1 MTGSLLTLVDRF
13 GEETTGLSAV
23 HSGNMG
29 DVIHSLA
36 AVRDLG
42 VQRYVLNLCLDPK
55 LSGRLLSE
63 GSARFLVPLLLA
75 QPSIR
80 CVDIVRAPIA
90 ISEGFGTEA
99 ETPVIRGLPLEHIDP
114 ALLGV
119 DLNFDRFRLQP
130 LERQHL
136 VVSHA
141 KAVGAQTRG
150 IDPWFE
156 LPERHKGPKHGIVLS
171 FTPRYRNKDA
181 GFYKTMLEGLGP
193 ILKIGLPHEAWV
205 YGDIPGDLITAPDAL
220 ALAQTLDSAALFI
233 GGQSL
238 PHALAEGLKLPRLV
252 DSPNFMLT
260 SWPLGARGFVLPHDV
275 QAARALALDLMRDPD
290 AASPNAWQA
299 PRAALV
305 AGEDARVAVYGH
317 GAGGSFS
324 EAQAHWQKLDIRA
337 GLVSVQLPLAAISR
351 DGESLRA
358 LRFDLKSET
367 PNFIIR
373 SVRLEAADGRALWVL
388 DPVADENA
396 RFFGSQSQP
405 GGLTLPP
412 IVSRDGLLLVKSE
425 ARCWFSVPVPSAV
438 LETAGSD
445 ATLAVDLE
453 AVEETALDPRQFA
466 RLAQALDRYAELAS
480 AEDLGE
486 KLNDALAQ
494 VRGLEVEIARI
505 KRALGPFFGP
515 AQVLVLLLRAFKKL
529 IVDPGALRRA
539 INQRG
544 GGRKLVG
551 KLLRRISGR
560 LTAPVTRR
568 LKPYVAFLRGIL
580 GDLRT
585 HGVGGLKGRGW
596 RRRWRDMRGGAIAL
610 SPMARET
617 RWWDAD
623 YPQWAAR
630 LDARL
635 ALLPAEA
642 AEPGRIISLVVPVY
656 NPRPAEIEAM
666 VASVRAQ
673 KYAGWEL
680 CLADDCSPDPSV
692 RPLLERFAAED
703 PRIKVTFRDTNGHI
717 AEATNSAL
725 DIATGDYVGFIDQDD
740 MLHPAA
746 LLLCVRSLRANPK
759 LRLIYTDEDKVKD
772 GVRCEPYFKPNWSPS
787 LLHAQYFINHLTV
800 AERGLVEAAG
810 RLRKAFNGA
819 QDVDLFLR
827 CLDRLGPDEIGH
839 VPVILYHWRINEG
852 SIAGDSGAKPYAFE
866 AARNGVRDYFAR
878 RQQEVTVGESF
889 HFSLHRVQF
898 PVPATTKLALCL
910 TMGQAD
916 VAPEAFAKAR
926 RLLADWR
933 ERFPEGTARGLLVL
947 AADALETGPEDFG
960 LFAVPAG
967 VSVAEGEALRL
978 LMKAGLRG
986 GADVLVTAS
995 LDALPETVDAL
1006 IELAGRALR
1015 DDAGLVGALA
1025 VDAQDRVRHAGAIVD
1040 PVDGILLPYTG
1051 MPRTEHGSFTR
1062 LQLAQEMA
1070 AVAPWC
1076 FAAGRPAAEAVM
1088 AESAAGA
1095 LATVIG
1101 AANRLRQAGR
1111 LTVWTPYATY
1121 RFAQGADDASLFGA
1135 GLAETE
1141 KEALQTAGALTDPYY
1156 HPALSRQTLFGLKPD
1171 FPDLAILRT

>member
-1 MTGSLLTLVDRF
+1 MTGSLLTLVERF
-13 GEETTGLSAV
+13 GAETTGLSAV

-36 AVRDLG
+36 AVRELG
-42 VQRYVLNLCLDPK
+42 VERYVLNLCLDPK

-80 CVDIVRAPIA
+80 CVEIVRAPIA

-99 ETPVIRGLPLEHIDP
+99 ENPVVRGLPLEHIDT

-136 VVSHA
+136 VTSHA

-156 LPERHKGPKHGIVLS
+156 LPNRHSGPKRGIVLS

-181 GFYKTMLEGLGP
+181 AFYKAMLDGLGP

-220 ALAQTLDSAALFI
+220 ALAQTLDGAALFI

-275 QAARALALDLMRDPD
+275 LAARALALDLMRDPD

-299 PRAALV
+299 PRVALA
-305 AGEDARVAVYGH
+305 AGEDARIAVYGH
-317 GAGGSFS
+317 NTGQGFS

-337 GLVSVQLPLAAISR
+337 GLVSAQLPLAAISR
-351 DGESLRA
+351 AGEALAGLRV
-358 LRFDLKSET
+358 DLKSET

-373 SVRLEAADGRALWVL
+373 SVRLEAPDGRMLWGL
-388 DPVADENA
+388 DPLADESA

-412 IVSRDGLLLVKSE
+412 IVGREGLLLVKSE
-425 ARCWFSVPVPSAV
+425 PRCWFTLPVPLAV
-438 LETAGSD
+438 LAAAGPD
-445 ATLAVDLE
+445 AVLAVDLE
-453 AVEETALDPRQFA
+453 AVEETALDPRHFV
-466 RLAQALDRYAELAS
+466 RLAQALDRYTELAS
-480 AEDLGE
+480 AEGLGD
-486 KLNDALAQ
+486 KLNEALAQ

-505 KRALGPFFGP
+505 RRALGPFFGP
-515 AQVLVLLLRAFKKL
+515 AQGLVLLLRAFKKL

-539 INQRG
+539 VNQRG
-544 GGRKLVG
+544 GGRKLAG
-551 KLLRRISGR
+551 KLLGRIVGR
-560 LTAPVTRR
+560 LSAPVTRR
-568 LKPYVAFLRGIL
+568 LKPYMIFLRGVL
-580 GDLRT
+580 ADLRA
-585 HGVGGLKGRGW
+585 HGLRGLRGRGW
-596 RRRWRDMRGGAIAL
+596 RRQWRDLRGGPAVL

-617 RWWDAD
+617 RWWGGD

-635 ALLPAEA
+635 AALPAEA
-642 AEPGRIISLVVPVY
+642 AEAGRIISLVVPVY

-680 CLADDCSPDPSV
+680 CLADDCSPDPAV

-703 PRIKVTFRDTNGHI
+703 PRIKIVFRETNGHI

-725 DIATGDYVGFIDQDD
+725 DIATGDYIGFIDQDD
-740 MLHPAA
+740 LLHPAA
-746 LLLCVRSLRANPK
+746 LLLCLRTLRANPA
-759 LRLIYTDEDKVKD
+759 LRLIYTDEDKLKD

-787 LLHAQYFINHLTV
+787 LLHAQYFVNHLTV
-800 AERGLVEAAG
+800 VQRSLVEAAG
-810 RLRKAFNGA
+810 RLRKEFNGA

-827 CLDRLGPDEIGH
+827 CLDRLSPDEIGH

-852 SIAGDSGAKPYAFE
+852 SIAGDSSAKPYAFE
-866 AARNGVRDYFAR
+866 AARKGLRDYFAR
-878 RQQEVTVGESF
+878 RGDGATVGESF
-889 HFSLHRVQF
+889 HFSLHRVCF
-898 PVPATTKLALCL
+898 PVPETTKLALCL
-910 TMGQAD
+910 TPGTGG
-916 VAPEAFAKAR
+916 EAGFAQAR
-926 RLLADWR
+926 RLLTDWR
-933 ERFPEGTARGLLVL
+933 SRFPEGAARGLL
-947 AADALETGPEDFG
+947 ALPAEALDSGPEDFG

-967 VSVAEGEALRL
+967 VSPGEGEALRL
-978 LMKAGLRG
+978 LLKAGLRG
-986 GADVLVTAS
+986 GADVVVTAS
-995 LDALPETVDAL
+995 LDVLPEDVDAL

-1015 DDAGLVGALA
+1015 AEAGLIGALA
-1025 VDAQDRVRHAGAIVD
+1025 IDAQDRVHHAGVIVD
-1040 PVDGILLPYTG
+1040 PVDGPLLPYTG

-1062 LQLAQEMA
+1062 LQLAQEVA

-1076 FAAGRPAAEAVM
+1076 LAAGRTAAAAVL
-1088 AESAAGA
+1088 AETSAGA
-1095 LATVIG
+1095 FATAIG
-1101 AANRLRQAGR
+1101 AAHRLRQNGR
-1111 LTVWTPYATY
+1111 LTVWTPYAAY
-1121 RFAQGADDASLFGA
+1121 RLADGASEARLFGA
-1135 GLAETE
+1135 GVSAEEVATLA
-1141 KEALQTAGALTDPYY
+1141 AAGALVDPYY
-1156 HPALSRQTLFGLKPD
+1156 HPALSRQILFGLRPD
-1171 FPDLAILRT
+1171 FPDLPIVRT